1 MRAYFIL
8 LTAIGLTACTAPAQ
22 EPIDVY
28 DDMLAQSTYFSQN
41 NTTGQRPSIFER
53 FTQSSKNPT
62 SLAVSFLNFGEQ
74 THRQELKEFTGVDPV
89 RTEWCAAFVNAVLRE
104 SGIPGSESV
113 SRHPLLARSFLKW
126 GESVDEPKSGDLVVF
141 PRGNASWQGHVGFYM
156 GSVNVGGVQYYRI
169 LGGNQNNEVSIELY
183 PANRAIDIRR
193 ESPI

>member
-8 LTAIGLTACTAPAQ
+8 LTAIGLSACTTP
-22 EPIDVY
+22 EPSNVY
-28 DDMLAQSTYFSQN
+28 DEMLTQSSYFS
-41 NTTGQRPSIFER
+41 TPDTSTERRPSIFEN

-62 SLAVSFLNFGEQ
+62 RLAVSFLNFGER

-126 GESVDEPKSGDLVVF
+126 GDSVDTPKSGDLIVF

-156 GSVNVGGVQYYRI
+156 GTVEVGGVEYYRI

-183 PANRAIDIRR
+183 PVSRAIDIRR
-193 ESPI
+193 ESRI